1 MVFPS
6 HHAQENF
13 SFVLQEVPI
22 SPAMLSDF
30 HDPGDVQRLPF
41 SLGDPERQEVH
52 RCGLVTENVGLIF
65 PMIASHLKT
74 GLSDQQNH
82 WVQWGLAYFQTH
94 PCHCTT
100 S

>member
-1 MVFPS
+1 MVTRKVWCIFHIVFPS

-41 SLGDPERQEVH
+41 SLGYPELGSAQISLH
-52 RCGLVTENVGLIF
+52 HIIISVGAPYTL
-65 PMIASHLKT
+65 
-74 GLSDQQNH
+74 
-82 WVQWGLAYFQTH
+82 
-94 PCHCTT
+94 
-100 S
+100 